1 MSIADTMQLELATAA
16 EPESGAVVRS
26 SDMVVPL
33 FDASWRSACM
43 VRPCSVTEVNRFIL
57 AHYLKKR
64 PAIVMLCLMMLH
76 RGKPVGCVIYS
87 APPREADKRYNGKTW
102 ELARLYLLDEIPR
115 NAESWLIGKS
125 VRYINTHFP
134 GVDVLLSYADPS
146 AGHTGTI
153 YSASN
158 WERDGRTDDERKSPR
173 CDYVDNRTGK
183 KYGRKG
189 NMPPDADVVR
199 VPRVSKHRFYL
210 RLRKRHNPT
219 I

>member
-1 MSIADTMQLELATAA
+1 MDNQTLLEL
-16 EPESGAVVRS
+16 PESLNGGSQQRV
-26 SDMVVPL
+26 VVPL

-43 VRPCSVTEVNRFIL
+43 IRPCSVTEVNRFIF

-76 RGKPVGCVIYS
+76 HGKPVGCVIYS

-115 NAESWLIGKS
+115 NAETWLIGKS
-125 VRYINTHFP
+125 VRYIKAHFP
-134 GVDVLLSYADPS
+134 DVEVLLSYADPS
-146 AGHTGTI
+146 AGHRGTI
-153 YSASN
+153 YSAAN
-158 WERDGRTDDERKSPR
+158 WTRDGRTDDERKSPR

-189 NMPPDADVVR
+189 NMPHDAEVVR
-199 VPRVSKHRFYL
+199 VPRVSKHLFYL
-210 RLRKRHNPT
+210 RLHKRHNS
-219 I
+219 